1 MKNCNFLPIIKC
13 LLYKFIV
20 QLCLALYGPLTGGWV
35 AADDDTDPYIVVNM
49 EAPYIFS
56 KIHLQGQQ
64 DEPNWV
70 EAYRV
75 YYSDD
80 GGIWTLY
87 HDANSEFVSFIYPG
101 TYYLTTVRE
110 MDIIVNFIG

>member
-70 EAYRV
+70 TAFKIYYRENQTTN
-75 YYSDD
+75 
-80 GGIWTLY
+80 WTLY
-87 HDANSEFVSFIYPG
+87 QDDVGEYVS
-101 TYYLTTVRE
+101 LHK
-110 MDIIVNFIG
+110 IVILMLMLLDYQGSSWS